1 MRNRRL
7 YDFMKARYGVDE
19 FYKFLLMFVLF
30 LLIIN
35 IFLNSIIIRILEL
48 IFIIV
53 MIYRVFSLNK
63 YKRVKENNEYLD
75 LKRKVLNLFKR
86 NKNSFIYKKCHKC
99 KTILKLKIPNKR
111 GIKHVKCPTC
121 NKRNTYLIIK
131 KSKI

>member
-1 MRNRRL
+1 MKKI
-7 YDFMKARYGVDE
+7 YDFMKYRYGIDE

-75 LKRKVLNLFKR
+75 LKRKVLNLFKK
-86 NKNSFIYKKCHKC
+86 NKNNFIYKKCHKC